1 MDGSAVNAIRDLAL
15 KNSVIEHEGAK
26 FVPQSYKELRFQV
39 DRPGQLDFNTLQS
52 LADFVKENPNDMEFM
67 GAIVVINQD
76 RSVSL
81 YSDLEDGDQQRTHLV
96 YTKMEIEPFPFN
108 QFIPAEM
115 FNIYL
120 QTRFIYT
127 DSAQDLFKITSRL
140 KVDEGVTLS
149 DDGLSARVTIQKGIS
164 AASAD
169 VANIPTRVILAPYRI
184 FPECDQPLSQFI
196 LRLKQDENKGA
207 YIGLWETDGGL
218 WKVDAKQ
225 SIKKK
230 LIEYGLELPIY
241 A

>member
-1 MDGSAVNAIRDLAL
+1 VDGSAVKAIQELTQ
-15 KNSVIEHEGAK
+15 KNCVIDFEGAK
-26 FVPQSYKELRFQV
+26 FVPQSYQELRFHV
-39 DRPGQLDFNTLQS
+39 DRPAKLEFNTLAS

-81 YSDLEDGDQQRTHLV
+81 YSDLEDGDQQRTLLV
-96 YTKMEIEPFPFN
+96 TTKVEIEPFPFN

-127 DSAQDLFKITSRL
+127 ESAQDLFRITSRL

-169 VANIPTRVILAPYRI
+169 VANVPTRVLLAPYRI
-184 FPECDQPLSQFI
+184 FPECDQPISQFI
-196 LRLKQDENKGA
+196 IRLKADDDKGA
-207 YIGLWETDGGL
+207 HIGLWETDGGL

-225 SIKKK
+225 SIKNK
-230 LIEYGLELPIY
+230 LVDYGLELPIY